1 VSCSSPIIA
10 LTAALTESMSSFEWR
25 NMANNIDHDK
35 AKMMATPCLIGF
47 SQPKKRNGDKNQKS
61 ISVE

>member
-1 VSCSSPIIA
+1 
-10 LTAALTESMSSFEWR
+10 MSSFEWR